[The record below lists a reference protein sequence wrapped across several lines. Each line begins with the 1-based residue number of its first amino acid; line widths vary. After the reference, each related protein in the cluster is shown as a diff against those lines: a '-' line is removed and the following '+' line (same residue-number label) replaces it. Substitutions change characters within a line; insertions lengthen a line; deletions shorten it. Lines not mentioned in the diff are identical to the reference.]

1 MLVTAKDGDGFEML
15 ITDFKCWW
23 PILGHKKRIKTV
35 TDITIALLPLII
47 HFWDITDAQFP
58 VNFKVHILELITT
71 IADERFWTEWFK
83 QNSFTR

>member
-1 MLVTAKDGDGFEML
+1 MNFFEICAEVLVPKFTRAEV
-15 ITDFKCWW
+15 W
-23 PILGHKKRIKTV
+23 
-35 TDITIALLPLII
+35 LP
-47 HFWDITDAQFP
+47 DTDAQFP